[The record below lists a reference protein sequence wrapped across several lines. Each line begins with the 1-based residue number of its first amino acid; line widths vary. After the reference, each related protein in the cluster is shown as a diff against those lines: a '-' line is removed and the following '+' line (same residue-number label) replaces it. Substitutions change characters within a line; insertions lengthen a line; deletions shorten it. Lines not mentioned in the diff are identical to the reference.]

1 MEALALS
8 QVKAYQGLQRQ
19 LDKSLL
25 EMGAVKPQN
34 TEQPAKAP
42 SRFSAGTTQ
51 RKPDL
56 R

>member
-1 MEALALS
+1 MEALTPP

-19 LDKSLL
+19 LDRSLM

-42 SRFSAGTTQ
+42 SQFSAATTQ
-51 RKPDL
+51 PKPDL